1 LKKWKKLAEKYV
13 AEKKIAYTK
22 TAFQIPRCKFPL
34 FLVGCWFMGKKNV
47 NSAKFR
53 HLHGI
58 DGLPYAETPE
68 PKTKKWGRR

>member
-1 LKKWKKLAEKYV
+1 
-13 AEKKIAYTK
+13 
-22 TAFQIPRCKFPL
+22 
-34 FLVGCWFMGKKNV
+34 MGKKNV